1 MAKPFDQA
9 ICDLVEAIK
18 ALNYK
23 RYKRIEPRFFSNRNT
38 NDYHL
43 YTKFKEDFAYF
54 MADLGADNWEDKVR
68 WLFHCL
74 GLDAYNLV

>member
-23 RYKRIEPRFFSNRNT
+23 RYERFEPRFSPNRDT

-54 MADLGADNWEDKVR
+54 MKDLDVDN
-68 WLFHCL
+68 
-74 GLDAYNLV
+74 